1 MRTWSTIVAMILAT
15 LCAGCLKFV
24 ADKPTFAKPNS
35 TKADYDKDTYE
46 CERDTRQAQIVN
58 IHESQNFFNRCMI
71 ARGWQ
76 IRRID

>member
-1 MRTWSTIVAMILAT
+1 MRICSIIVAIILAT

-24 ADKPTFAKPNS
+24 ADKPTFTKPNS
-35 TKADYDKDTYE
+35 TKAEYDRDTYE

-58 IHESQNFFNRCMI
+58 IHERQSFFNRCMI

-76 IRRID
+76 ITRTD